1 MGVWTGICLKLFL
14 GVNITVKGLENI
26 PKDQKY
32 FVVCSHQSIFETF
45 YLQTIFNSS
54 VFILKKEL
62 MKIPLFGLPGN
73 PVSAGVCSLIFLRAS
88 INKILGVNE
97 FFPNLHVGILNGELK
112 KNDQL
117 ISKIRI
123 LEGKKIIFTNA
134 TSKHAKKILK
144 ILELEDDFDQII
156 DIKDLEYIPKP
167 DKRSYKKLL
176 ECLNLNKENLNK
188 TIFFEDTVKNLIP
201 AKELGITTVWMKNSI
216 NEKDFKKNFSFID
229 YSFNNLSEFL
239 DTIKMRG

>member
-1 MGVWTGICLKLFL
+1 MIYQNSFQNWIFDLDNTMYDINLGLFKKISNRITDFIMSKYSLDIDQAKKIQKEYYLKYGLTLRGLIVEKKLEPEEFL
-14 GVNITVKGLENI
+14 DYVHDVEHPELE
-26 PKDQKY
+26 
-32 FVVCSHQSIFETF
+32 
-45 YLQTIFNSS
+45 
-54 VFILKKEL
+54 
-62 MKIPLFGLPGN
+62 
-73 PVSAGVCSLIFLRAS
+73 
-88 INKILGVNE
+88 
-97 FFPNLHVGILNGELK
+97 

-144 ILELEDDFDQII
+144 ILELEHDFDQII

-176 ECLNLNKENLNK
+176 ECLNLNKENLDK

-216 NEKDFKKNFSFID
+216 NEKDFIKICNFID
-229 YSFNNLSEFL
+229 YSFNNLNEFL

>member
-1 MGVWTGICLKLFL
+1 MIYQNSFQNWIFDLDNTMYDINLGLFKKISNRITDFIMSKYSLDIDQAKKIQKEYYLKYGLTLRGLIVEKKLEPEEFL
-14 GVNITVKGLENI
+14 DYVHDVEHPELE
-26 PKDQKY
+26 
-32 FVVCSHQSIFETF
+32 
-45 YLQTIFNSS
+45 
-54 VFILKKEL
+54 
-62 MKIPLFGLPGN
+62 
-73 PVSAGVCSLIFLRAS
+73 
-88 INKILGVNE
+88 
-97 FFPNLHVGILNGELK
+97 

-123 LEGKKIIFTNA
+123 LEGKKIIFRNA
-134 TSKHAKKILK
+134 TTKHAKKILK
-144 ILELEDDFDQII
+144 ILELEHDFDQII

-176 ECLNLNKENLNK
+176 ECLNLNKENLDK

-216 NEKDFKKNFSFID
+216 NEKDFIKNCNFID
-229 YSFNNLSEFL
+229 YSFNNLNEFL

>member
-1 MGVWTGICLKLFL
+1 MIYQNSFQNWIFDLDNTMYDINLGLFKKISNRITDFIMYKYSLDIDQAKKIQKEYYLKYGLTLRGLIVEKKLEPEEFL
-14 GVNITVKGLENI
+14 DYVHDVEHPELE
-26 PKDQKY
+26 
-32 FVVCSHQSIFETF
+32 
-45 YLQTIFNSS
+45 
-54 VFILKKEL
+54 
-62 MKIPLFGLPGN
+62 
-73 PVSAGVCSLIFLRAS
+73 
-88 INKILGVNE
+88 
-97 FFPNLHVGILNGELK
+97 

-117 ISKIRI
+117 ISKIRL

-134 TSKHAKKILK
+134 TSNHAKKILK
-144 ILELEDDFDQII
+144 ILELEHDFDQII

-176 ECLNLNKENLNK
+176 ECLNLNKENLDK

-216 NEKDFKKNFSFID
+216 NEKDFMKNCNFID
-229 YSFNNLSEFL
+229 YSFNNLNEFL

>member
-1 MGVWTGICLKLFL
+1 MIYQNSFQNWIFDLDNTMYDINLGLFKKISNRITDFIMSKYSLDIDQAKKIQKEYYLKYGLTLRGLIVEKKLEPEEFL
-14 GVNITVKGLENI
+14 DYVHDVEHPELE
-26 PKDQKY
+26 
-32 FVVCSHQSIFETF
+32 
-45 YLQTIFNSS
+45 
-54 VFILKKEL
+54 
-62 MKIPLFGLPGN
+62 
-73 PVSAGVCSLIFLRAS
+73 
-88 INKILGVNE
+88 
-97 FFPNLHVGILNGELK
+97 

-117 ISKIRI
+117 TSKIRI

-144 ILELEDDFDQII
+144 ILELEHDFDQII

-176 ECLNLNKENLNK
+176 ECLNLNKENLDK

-216 NEKDFKKNFSFID
+216 NEKDFMKNCNFID
-229 YSFNNLSEFL
+229 YSFNNLNEFL

>member
-1 MGVWTGICLKLFL
+1 MIYQNSFQNWIFDLDNTMYDINLGLFKKISNRITDFIMSKYSLDIDQAKKIQKEYYLKYGLTLRGLIVEKKLEPEEFL
-14 GVNITVKGLENI
+14 DYVHDVEHPELE
-26 PKDQKY
+26 
-32 FVVCSHQSIFETF
+32 
-45 YLQTIFNSS
+45 
-54 VFILKKEL
+54 
-62 MKIPLFGLPGN
+62 
-73 PVSAGVCSLIFLRAS
+73 
-88 INKILGVNE
+88 
-97 FFPNLHVGILNGELK
+97 

-134 TSKHAKKILK
+134 TSKHAKKILR
-144 ILELEDDFDQII
+144 ILELEHDFDQII

-176 ECLNLNKENLNK
+176 ECLNLNKENLDK

-216 NEKDFKKNFSFID
+216 NEKDFIKNCNFID
-229 YSFNNLSEFL
+229 YSFNNLNEFL

>member
-1 MGVWTGICLKLFL
+1 MIYQNSFQNWIFDLDNTMYDINLGLFKKISNRITDFIMSKYSLDIDQAKKIQKEYYLKYGLTLRGLIVEKKLEPEEFL
-14 GVNITVKGLENI
+14 DYVHDVEHPELE
-26 PKDQKY
+26 
-32 FVVCSHQSIFETF
+32 
-45 YLQTIFNSS
+45 
-54 VFILKKEL
+54 
-62 MKIPLFGLPGN
+62 
-73 PVSAGVCSLIFLRAS
+73 
-88 INKILGVNE
+88 
-97 FFPNLHVGILNGELK
+97 

-144 ILELEDDFDQII
+144 ILELEHDFDQII

-216 NEKDFKKNFSFID
+216 NEKDFMKNCNFID
-229 YSFNNLSEFL
+229 YSFNNLNEFL
-239 DTIKMRG
+239 DTVKMRG

>member
-1 MGVWTGICLKLFL
+1 MIYQNSFQNWIFDLDNTMYDINLGLFKKISNRITDFIMSKYYLDIDQAKKIQKEYYLKYGLTLRGLIVEKKLEPEEFL
-14 GVNITVKGLENI
+14 DYVHDVEH
-26 PKDQKY
+26 PD
-32 FVVCSHQSIFETF
+32 
-45 YLQTIFNSS
+45 
-54 VFILKKEL
+54 
-62 MKIPLFGLPGN
+62 
-73 PVSAGVCSLIFLRAS
+73 
-88 INKILGVNE
+88 
-97 FFPNLHVGILNGELK
+97 LK

-144 ILELEDDFDQII
+144 ILELEHDFDQII

-176 ECLNLNKENLNK
+176 ECLNLNKENLDK

-216 NEKDFKKNFSFID
+216 NEKDFMKNCNFID
-229 YSFNNLSEFL
+229 YSFNNLNEFL

>member
-1 MGVWTGICLKLFL
+1 MIYQNSFRNWIFDLDNTLYDINLGLFKKISNRITDFIMSKYSLDIDQAKKIQKEYYLKYGLTLRGLIVEKKLEPDEFL
-14 GVNITVKGLENI
+14 DYVHDVEH
-26 PKDQKY
+26 P
-32 FVVCSHQSIFETF
+32 
-45 YLQTIFNSS
+45 
-54 VFILKKEL
+54 
-62 MKIPLFGLPGN
+62 
-73 PVSAGVCSLIFLRAS
+73 
-88 INKILGVNE
+88 
-97 FFPNLHVGILNGELK
+97 ELK

-134 TSKHAKKILK
+134 TSKHAKKILN
-144 ILELEDDFDQII
+144 ILELEHDFDQII

-176 ECLNLNKENLNK
+176 ECLNLNKENLDK

-216 NEKDFKKNFSFID
+216 NEKDFIKNCNFID
-229 YSFNNLSEFL
+229 YSFNNLNEFL

>member
-1 MGVWTGICLKLFL
+1 MIYQNSFQNWIFDLDNTMYDINLGLFKKISNRITDFIMSKYSLDIDQARKIQKEYYLKYGLTLRGLIVEKKLEPEEFL
-14 GVNITVKGLENI
+14 DYVHDVEHPELE
-26 PKDQKY
+26 
-32 FVVCSHQSIFETF
+32 
-45 YLQTIFNSS
+45 
-54 VFILKKEL
+54 
-62 MKIPLFGLPGN
+62 
-73 PVSAGVCSLIFLRAS
+73 
-88 INKILGVNE
+88 
-97 FFPNLHVGILNGELK
+97 

-144 ILELEDDFDQII
+144 ILELEHDFDQII

-176 ECLNLNKENLNK
+176 ECLNLNKENLDK

-229 YSFNNLSEFL
+229 YSFNNLNEFL

>member
-1 MGVWTGICLKLFL
+1 MIYQNSFQNWIFDLDNTMYDINLGLFKKISNRITDFIMSKYSLDIDQAKKIQKEYYLKYGLTLRGLIVEKKLEPEEFL
-14 GVNITVKGLENI
+14 DYVHDVEH
-26 PKDQKY
+26 P
-32 FVVCSHQSIFETF
+32 
-45 YLQTIFNSS
+45 
-54 VFILKKEL
+54 
-62 MKIPLFGLPGN
+62 
-73 PVSAGVCSLIFLRAS
+73 
-88 INKILGVNE
+88 
-97 FFPNLHVGILNGELK
+97 ELK

-134 TSKHAKKILK
+134 TSNHAKKILK
-144 ILELEDDFDQII
+144 ILELEHDFDQII

-176 ECLNLNKENLNK
+176 ECLNLNKENLDK

-201 AKELGITTVWMKNSI
+201 AKQLGITTVWMKNSI
-216 NEKDFKKNFSFID
+216 NEKDFMKNCNFID
-229 YSFNNLSEFL
+229 YSFNNLNEFL

>member
-1 MGVWTGICLKLFL
+1 MIYQNSFQNWIFDLDNTLYDINLGLFKKISNRITDFIMSKYSLDIDQAKKIQKEYYLKYGLTLRGLIVEKKLEPEEFL
-14 GVNITVKGLENI
+14 DYVHDVEHPELE
-26 PKDQKY
+26 
-32 FVVCSHQSIFETF
+32 
-45 YLQTIFNSS
+45 
-54 VFILKKEL
+54 
-62 MKIPLFGLPGN
+62 
-73 PVSAGVCSLIFLRAS
+73 
-88 INKILGVNE
+88 
-97 FFPNLHVGILNGELK
+97 

-156 DIKDLEYIPKP
+156 DIKDLEYIRKP

-176 ECLNLNKENLNK
+176 ECLNLNKENLDK

-216 NEKDFKKNFSFID
+216 NEKDFMKNCNFID
-229 YSFNNLSEFL
+229 YSFNNLNEFL

>member
-1 MGVWTGICLKLFL
+1 MIYQNSFQNWIFDLDNTLYDINLGLFKKISNRITNFIMSKYSLDIDQAKKIQKEYYLKYGLTLRGLIVEKKLEPDEFL
-14 GVNITVKGLENI
+14 DYVHDVEH
-26 PKDQKY
+26 P
-32 FVVCSHQSIFETF
+32 
-45 YLQTIFNSS
+45 
-54 VFILKKEL
+54 
-62 MKIPLFGLPGN
+62 
-73 PVSAGVCSLIFLRAS
+73 
-88 INKILGVNE
+88 
-97 FFPNLHVGILNGELK
+97 ELK

-144 ILELEDDFDQII
+144 ILELEHDFDQII

-188 TIFFEDTVKNLIP
+188 TIFVEDTVKNLIP

-216 NEKDFKKNFSFID
+216 NEKDFIKNFNFID
-229 YSFNNLSEFL
+229 YSFNNLNEFL

>member
-1 MGVWTGICLKLFL
+1 MIYQNSFQNWIFDLDNTMYDINLGLFKKISNRITDFIMSKYSLDIDQAKKIQKEYYLKYGLTLRGLIVEKKLEPEEFL
-14 GVNITVKGLENI
+14 DYVHDVEHPELE
-26 PKDQKY
+26 
-32 FVVCSHQSIFETF
+32 
-45 YLQTIFNSS
+45 
-54 VFILKKEL
+54 
-62 MKIPLFGLPGN
+62 
-73 PVSAGVCSLIFLRAS
+73 
-88 INKILGVNE
+88 
-97 FFPNLHVGILNGELK
+97 

-144 ILELEDDFDQII
+144 ILELEHDFDQII

-176 ECLNLNKENLNK
+176 ECLNLNKENLDK

-216 NEKDFKKNFSFID
+216 NEKDFMKNCDFID
-229 YSFNNLSEFL
+229 YSFNNLNEFL

>member
-1 MGVWTGICLKLFL
+1 MIYQNSFQNWIFDLDNTMYDINLGLFKKISNRITDFIMSKYSLDIDQAKKIQKEYYLKYGLTLRGLILEKKLEPEEFL
-14 GVNITVKGLENI
+14 DYVHDVEHPELE
-26 PKDQKY
+26 
-32 FVVCSHQSIFETF
+32 
-45 YLQTIFNSS
+45 
-54 VFILKKEL
+54 
-62 MKIPLFGLPGN
+62 
-73 PVSAGVCSLIFLRAS
+73 
-88 INKILGVNE
+88 
-97 FFPNLHVGILNGELK
+97 

-117 ISKIRI
+117 ISKIRL

-134 TSKHAKKILK
+134 TLNHAKKILK
-144 ILELEDDFDQII
+144 ILELEHDFDQII

-176 ECLNLNKENLNK
+176 ECLNLNKENLDK

-216 NEKDFKKNFSFID
+216 NEKDFMKNCNFID
-229 YSFNNLSEFL
+229 YSFNNLNEFL

>member
-1 MGVWTGICLKLFL
+1 MIYQNSFQNWIFDLDNTLYDINLGLFKKISNRITDFIMSKYSLDIDQAKKIQKEYYLKYGLTLRGLIVEKKLEPEEFL
-14 GVNITVKGLENI
+14 DYVHDVEHPELE
-26 PKDQKY
+26 
-32 FVVCSHQSIFETF
+32 
-45 YLQTIFNSS
+45 
-54 VFILKKEL
+54 
-62 MKIPLFGLPGN
+62 
-73 PVSAGVCSLIFLRAS
+73 
-88 INKILGVNE
+88 
-97 FFPNLHVGILNGELK
+97 

-144 ILELEDDFDQII
+144 ILELEHDFDQII

-176 ECLNLNKENLNK
+176 ECLNLNKENLDK

>member
-1 MGVWTGICLKLFL
+1 MIYQNSFQNWIFDLDNTIYDINLGLFKKISKRITDFIMSKYSLDIDHARKIQKEYYLKYGLTLRGLIVEKKLEPEEFL
-14 GVNITVKGLENI
+14 DYVHDVEHPELE
-26 PKDQKY
+26 
-32 FVVCSHQSIFETF
+32 
-45 YLQTIFNSS
+45 
-54 VFILKKEL
+54 
-62 MKIPLFGLPGN
+62 
-73 PVSAGVCSLIFLRAS
+73 
-88 INKILGVNE
+88 
-97 FFPNLHVGILNGELK
+97 

-144 ILELEDDFDQII
+144 ILELEHDFDQII

-176 ECLNLNKENLNK
+176 ECLNLNKENLDK

-216 NEKDFKKNFSFID
+216 NEKDFMKNCNFID
-229 YSFNNLSEFL
+229 YSFNNLNEFL

>member
-1 MGVWTGICLKLFL
+1 MIYQNSFQNWIFDLDNTMYDINLGLFKKISNRITDFIMSKYSLDIDQAKKIQKEYYLKYGLTLRGLIVEKKLEPEEFL
-14 GVNITVKGLENI
+14 DYVHDVEH
-26 PKDQKY
+26 P
-32 FVVCSHQSIFETF
+32 
-45 YLQTIFNSS
+45 
-54 VFILKKEL
+54 
-62 MKIPLFGLPGN
+62 
-73 PVSAGVCSLIFLRAS
+73 
-88 INKILGVNE
+88 
-97 FFPNLHVGILNGELK
+97 ELK

-117 ISKIRI
+117 ISKIRT

-144 ILELEDDFDQII
+144 ILELEHDFDQII

-176 ECLNLNKENLNK
+176 ECLNLNKENLDK

-216 NEKDFKKNFSFID
+216 NEKDFKKNFNFID
-229 YSFNNLSEFL
+229 YSFNNLNEFL

>member
-1 MGVWTGICLKLFL
+1 MIYQNSFQNWIFDLDNTMYDINLGLFKKISNRITDFIMSKYSLDIDQAKKIQKEYYLKYGLTLRGLILEKKLEPEEFL
-14 GVNITVKGLENI
+14 DYVHDVEHPELE
-26 PKDQKY
+26 
-32 FVVCSHQSIFETF
+32 
-45 YLQTIFNSS
+45 
-54 VFILKKEL
+54 
-62 MKIPLFGLPGN
+62 
-73 PVSAGVCSLIFLRAS
+73 
-88 INKILGVNE
+88 
-97 FFPNLHVGILNGELK
+97 

-117 ISKIRI
+117 ISKIRL

-134 TSKHAKKILK
+134 TSNHAKKILK
-144 ILELEDDFDQII
+144 ILELEHDFDQII

-176 ECLNLNKENLNK
+176 ECLNLNKENLDK

-216 NEKDFKKNFSFID
+216 NEKDFMKNCNFID
-229 YSFNNLSEFL
+229 YSFNNLNEFL

>member
-1 MGVWTGICLKLFL
+1 MIYQNSFQNWIFDLDNTMYDINLGLFKKISNRITDFIMSKYSLDIDQAKKIQKEYYLKYGLTLRGLIVEKKLEPEEFL
-14 GVNITVKGLENI
+14 DYVHDVEH
-26 PKDQKY
+26 P
-32 FVVCSHQSIFETF
+32 
-45 YLQTIFNSS
+45 
-54 VFILKKEL
+54 
-62 MKIPLFGLPGN
+62 
-73 PVSAGVCSLIFLRAS
+73 
-88 INKILGVNE
+88 
-97 FFPNLHVGILNGELK
+97 ELK

-144 ILELEDDFDQII
+144 ILELEHDFDQII

-176 ECLNLNKENLNK
+176 ECLNLNKENLDK
-188 TIFFEDTVKNLIP
+188 TIFFEDTIKNLIP

-216 NEKDFKKNFSFID
+216 NEKDFMKNCNFID
-229 YSFNNLSEFL
+229 YSFNNLNEFL

>member
-1 MGVWTGICLKLFL
+1 MIYQNSFQNWIFDLDNTMYDINLGLFKKISNRITDFIMSKYSLDIDQAKKIQKEYYLKYGLTLRGLIVEKKLEPEEFL
-14 GVNITVKGLENI
+14 DYVHDVEHPELE
-26 PKDQKY
+26 
-32 FVVCSHQSIFETF
+32 
-45 YLQTIFNSS
+45 
-54 VFILKKEL
+54 
-62 MKIPLFGLPGN
+62 
-73 PVSAGVCSLIFLRAS
+73 
-88 INKILGVNE
+88 
-97 FFPNLHVGILNGELK
+97 

-144 ILELEDDFDQII
+144 ILELEHDFDQII

-176 ECLNLNKENLNK
+176 ECLNLNKENLDK

-216 NEKDFKKNFSFID
+216 NEKDFMKNSNFID
-229 YSFNNLSEFL
+229 YSFNNLNEFF

>member
-1 MGVWTGICLKLFL
+1 MIYQNSFQNWIFDLDNTMYDINLGLFKKISNRITDFIMSKYSLDIDQAKKIQKEYYLKYGLTLRGLIVEKKIEPEEFL
-14 GVNITVKGLENI
+14 DYVHDVEHPELE
-26 PKDQKY
+26 
-32 FVVCSHQSIFETF
+32 
-45 YLQTIFNSS
+45 
-54 VFILKKEL
+54 
-62 MKIPLFGLPGN
+62 
-73 PVSAGVCSLIFLRAS
+73 
-88 INKILGVNE
+88 
-97 FFPNLHVGILNGELK
+97 
-112 KNDQL
+112 KNDHL

-144 ILELEDDFDQII
+144 ILELEHDFDQII

-176 ECLNLNKENLNK
+176 ECLNLNKENLDK

-216 NEKDFKKNFSFID
+216 NEKDFIKNCNFID
-229 YSFNNLSEFL
+229 YSFNNLNEFL

>member
-1 MGVWTGICLKLFL
+1 MIYQNSFQNWIFDLDNTIYDINLGLFKKISNRITDFIMSKYSLDIDQAKKIQKEYYLKYGLTLRGLIVEKKLKPEEFL
-14 GVNITVKGLENI
+14 DYVHDVEH
-26 PKDQKY
+26 P
-32 FVVCSHQSIFETF
+32 
-45 YLQTIFNSS
+45 
-54 VFILKKEL
+54 
-62 MKIPLFGLPGN
+62 
-73 PVSAGVCSLIFLRAS
+73 
-88 INKILGVNE
+88 
-97 FFPNLHVGILNGELK
+97 ELK

-144 ILELEDDFDQII
+144 ILELEHDFDQII

-176 ECLNLNKENLNK
+176 ECLNLNKENLDK

-216 NEKDFKKNFSFID
+216 NEKDFMKNCNFID
-229 YSFNNLSEFL
+229 YSFNNLNEFL

>member
-1 MGVWTGICLKLFL
+1 MIYQNSFQNWIFDLDNTMYDINLGLFKKISNRITDFIMSKYSLDIDQAKKIQKEYYLKYGLTLRGLIVEKKLEPEEFL
-14 GVNITVKGLENI
+14 DYVHDVEH
-26 PKDQKY
+26 P
-32 FVVCSHQSIFETF
+32 
-45 YLQTIFNSS
+45 
-54 VFILKKEL
+54 
-62 MKIPLFGLPGN
+62 
-73 PVSAGVCSLIFLRAS
+73 
-88 INKILGVNE
+88 
-97 FFPNLHVGILNGELK
+97 ELK

-144 ILELEDDFDQII
+144 ILELEHDFDQII

-176 ECLNLNKENLNK
+176 ECLNLNKENLDK

-216 NEKDFKKNFSFID
+216 NEKDFIKNCNFID
-229 YSFNNLSEFL
+229 YSFNNLNEFL
-239 DTIKMRG
+239 DTIKIRG

>member
-1 MGVWTGICLKLFL
+1 MIYQNSFQNWIFDLDNTMYDINLGLFRKISNRITDFIMSKYSLDIDQAKKIQKEYYLKYGLTLRGLIVEKKLEPEEFL
-14 GVNITVKGLENI
+14 DYVHDVEH
-26 PKDQKY
+26 P
-32 FVVCSHQSIFETF
+32 
-45 YLQTIFNSS
+45 
-54 VFILKKEL
+54 
-62 MKIPLFGLPGN
+62 
-73 PVSAGVCSLIFLRAS
+73 
-88 INKILGVNE
+88 
-97 FFPNLHVGILNGELK
+97 ELK

-144 ILELEDDFDQII
+144 ILELEHDFDQII

-176 ECLNLNKENLNK
+176 ECLNLNKENLDK

-216 NEKDFKKNFSFID
+216 NEKDFMKNCNFID
-229 YSFNNLSEFL
+229 YSFNNLNEFL

>member
-1 MGVWTGICLKLFL
+1 MIYQNSFQNWIFDLDNTMYDINLGLFKKISNRITDFIMSKYSLDIDQAKKIQKEYYLKYGLTLRGLIVEKKLEPEEFL
-14 GVNITVKGLENI
+14 DYVHDVEH
-26 PKDQKY
+26 P
-32 FVVCSHQSIFETF
+32 
-45 YLQTIFNSS
+45 
-54 VFILKKEL
+54 
-62 MKIPLFGLPGN
+62 
-73 PVSAGVCSLIFLRAS
+73 
-88 INKILGVNE
+88 
-97 FFPNLHVGILNGELK
+97 ELK

-144 ILELEDDFDQII
+144 ILELEHDFDQII

-176 ECLNLNKENLNK
+176 ECLNLNKENLDK

-216 NEKDFKKNFSFID
+216 NEKDFMKYCNFID
-229 YSFNNLSEFL
+229 YSFNNLNEFL

>member
-1 MGVWTGICLKLFL
+1 MIYQNSFQNWIFDLDNTMYDIDLGLFKKISNRITDFIMSKYSLDIDQAKKIQKEYYLKYGLTLRGLIVEKKLEPEEFL
-14 GVNITVKGLENI
+14 DYVHDVEHPELE
-26 PKDQKY
+26 
-32 FVVCSHQSIFETF
+32 
-45 YLQTIFNSS
+45 
-54 VFILKKEL
+54 
-62 MKIPLFGLPGN
+62 
-73 PVSAGVCSLIFLRAS
+73 
-88 INKILGVNE
+88 
-97 FFPNLHVGILNGELK
+97 

-144 ILELEDDFDQII
+144 ILELEHDFDQII

-176 ECLNLNKENLNK
+176 ECLNLNKENLDK

-216 NEKDFKKNFSFID
+216 NEKDFIKNCNFID
-229 YSFNNLSEFL
+229 YSFNNLNEFL

>member
-1 MGVWTGICLKLFL
+1 MIYQNSFQNWIFDLDNTMYDINLGLFKKISNRITDFIMSKYSLDIDQAKKIQKEYYLKYGLTLRGLIVEKKLEPEEFL
-14 GVNITVKGLENI
+14 DYVHDVEH
-26 PKDQKY
+26 P
-32 FVVCSHQSIFETF
+32 
-45 YLQTIFNSS
+45 
-54 VFILKKEL
+54 
-62 MKIPLFGLPGN
+62 
-73 PVSAGVCSLIFLRAS
+73 
-88 INKILGVNE
+88 
-97 FFPNLHVGILNGELK
+97 ELK

-144 ILELEDDFDQII
+144 ILELEHDFDQII

-176 ECLNLNKENLNK
+176 KCLNLNEENLDK

-216 NEKDFKKNFSFID
+216 NEKDFMKNCNFID
-229 YSFNNLSEFL
+229 YSFNNLNEFL

>member
-1 MGVWTGICLKLFL
+1 MIYQNSFQNWIFDLDNTMYDINLGLFKKISNRITDFIMSKYSLDIDQAKKIQKEYYLKY
-14 GVNITVKGLENI
+14 GLTLRGL
-26 PKDQKY
+26 
-32 FVVCSHQSIFETF
+32 IFE
-45 YLQTIFNSS
+45 
-54 VFILKKEL
+54 KKLE
-62 MKIPLFGLPGN
+62 PEE
-73 PVSAGVCSLIFLRAS
+73 FLDY
-88 INKILGVNE
+88 VHDVE
-97 FFPNLHVGILNGELK
+97 HPELK

-134 TSKHAKKILK
+134 TSKHAKKILN

-176 ECLNLNKENLNK
+176 ECLNLNKKNLDK

-216 NEKDFKKNFSFID
+216 NEKDFMKNCNFID
-229 YSFNNLSEFL
+229 YSFNNLNEFL

>member
-1 MGVWTGICLKLFL
+1 MIYQNSFQNWIFDLDNTMYDINLGLFKKISNRITDFIMSKYSLDIDQAKKIQKEYYLKYGLTLRGLIVEKKLEPEEFL
-14 GVNITVKGLENI
+14 DYVHDVEHPELE
-26 PKDQKY
+26 
-32 FVVCSHQSIFETF
+32 
-45 YLQTIFNSS
+45 
-54 VFILKKEL
+54 
-62 MKIPLFGLPGN
+62 
-73 PVSAGVCSLIFLRAS
+73 
-88 INKILGVNE
+88 
-97 FFPNLHVGILNGELK
+97 

-117 ISKIRI
+117 ISKIRL

-134 TSKHAKKILK
+134 TSNHAKKILK
-144 ILELEDDFDQII
+144 ILELEHDFDQII

-176 ECLNLNKENLNK
+176 ECLNLNKENLDK

-216 NEKDFKKNFSFID
+216 NENEFKKNFSFID
-229 YSFNNLSEFL
+229 YSFNNLCEFL

>member
-1 MGVWTGICLKLFL
+1 MIYQNSFRNWIFDLDNTMYDINLGLFKKISNRITDFIMSKYSLDIDQAKKIQKEYYLKYGLTLRGLIVEKKLEPDEFL
-14 GVNITVKGLENI
+14 DYVHDVEH
-26 PKDQKY
+26 P
-32 FVVCSHQSIFETF
+32 
-45 YLQTIFNSS
+45 
-54 VFILKKEL
+54 
-62 MKIPLFGLPGN
+62 
-73 PVSAGVCSLIFLRAS
+73 
-88 INKILGVNE
+88 
-97 FFPNLHVGILNGELK
+97 ELK

-144 ILELEDDFDQII
+144 ILELEHDFDQII

-176 ECLNLNKENLNK
+176 ECLNLNKENLDK

-216 NEKDFKKNFSFID
+216 NEKDFMKNFNYID
-229 YSFNNLSEFL
+229 YSFNNLNEFL

>member
-1 MGVWTGICLKLFL
+1 MIYQNSFQNWIFDLDNTIYDINLGLFKKISNRITDFIMSKYSLDIDQAKKIQKEYYLKYGLTLRGLIVEKKLEPEEFL
-14 GVNITVKGLENI
+14 DYVHDVEHPELE
-26 PKDQKY
+26 
-32 FVVCSHQSIFETF
+32 
-45 YLQTIFNSS
+45 
-54 VFILKKEL
+54 
-62 MKIPLFGLPGN
+62 
-73 PVSAGVCSLIFLRAS
+73 
-88 INKILGVNE
+88 
-97 FFPNLHVGILNGELK
+97 

-144 ILELEDDFDQII
+144 ILELEHDFDQII

-176 ECLNLNKENLNK
+176 ECLNLNRENLDK

-216 NEKDFKKNFSFID
+216 NEKDFMKNCNFID
-229 YSFNNLSEFL
+229 YSFNNLNEFL

>member
-1 MGVWTGICLKLFL
+1 MIYQNSFQNWIFDLDNTMYDVNLGLFKKISNRITDFIMSKYSLDIDQAKKIQKEYYLKYGLTLRGLIVEKKLEPEEFL
-14 GVNITVKGLENI
+14 DYVHDVEH
-26 PKDQKY
+26 P
-32 FVVCSHQSIFETF
+32 
-45 YLQTIFNSS
+45 
-54 VFILKKEL
+54 
-62 MKIPLFGLPGN
+62 
-73 PVSAGVCSLIFLRAS
+73 
-88 INKILGVNE
+88 
-97 FFPNLHVGILNGELK
+97 ELK

-144 ILELEDDFDQII
+144 ILELEHDFDQII

-176 ECLNLNKENLNK
+176 ECLNLNKENLDK

-216 NEKDFKKNFSFID
+216 NEKDFMKNCNFID
-229 YSFNNLSEFL
+229 YSFNNLNEFL

>member
-1 MGVWTGICLKLFL
+1 MIYQNSFQNWIFDLDNTMYDINLGLFKKISNRITDFIMSKYSLDIDQAKKIQKEYYLKYGLTLRGLIVEKKLEPEEFL
-14 GVNITVKGLENI
+14 DYVHDVEH
-26 PKDQKY
+26 P
-32 FVVCSHQSIFETF
+32 
-45 YLQTIFNSS
+45 
-54 VFILKKEL
+54 
-62 MKIPLFGLPGN
+62 
-73 PVSAGVCSLIFLRAS
+73 
-88 INKILGVNE
+88 
-97 FFPNLHVGILNGELK
+97 ELK

-176 ECLNLNKENLNK
+176 ECLNLNKENLDK
-188 TIFFEDTVKNLIP
+188 TIFFEDTAKNLIP

-229 YSFNNLSEFL
+229 YSFNNLNEFL